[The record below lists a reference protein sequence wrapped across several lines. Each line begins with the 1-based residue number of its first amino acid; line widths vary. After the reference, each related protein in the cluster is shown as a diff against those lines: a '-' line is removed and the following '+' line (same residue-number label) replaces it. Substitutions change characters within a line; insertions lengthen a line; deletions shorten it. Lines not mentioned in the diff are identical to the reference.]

1 MDPELRRYLQQSS
14 LDQHA
19 IRHVESMLPDGAEL
33 DRWLE
38 QAAAD
43 YANNEFIFL
52 VIAAIAAG
60 REIHARHLA
69 KGAAILDSA
78 GVLHEIAMKM
88 TGDVPEYLMQ
98 ALPNSILSHRGR
110 AYALAVIAVMH
121 KERGDDVP
129 PGIYSMARS
138 VARFPNL
145 EPDALPALHGLAPG
159 KASPFVRH

>member
-1 MDPELRRYLQQSS
+1 MQPREKTHSLRR
-14 LDQHA
+14 A
-19 IRHVESMLPDGAEL
+19 KACVLPQNQDGAEL

-98 ALPNSILSHRGR
+98 ASRT
-110 AYALAVIAVMH
+110 
-121 KERGDDVP
+121 
-129 PGIYSMARS
+129 
-138 VARFPNL
+138 
-145 EPDALPALHGLAPG
+145 
-159 KASPFVRH
+159 AS